1 MRPRFFLRLLAPG
14 VGSSRMTLLA
24 LLTFAASC
32 EHTESPVARPQFS
45 NSAGEGLKGSI
56 AFLSSR
62 DGVTL
67 RSFDIYIMNAD
78 GTKVTRLTFNA
89 KATGFP
95 AWSPNGSQI
104 AFDGFFL
111 GTSDEIYTMNADG
124 TGVTQLTNTVL
135 SQNFD
140 PGWCGDQIAFTS
152 NRGGTYQIYVMR
164 ADGTGV
170 TQLTN
175 FGTFTSDPA
184 WSPTCKQIA
193 FASDRDHPGGTS
205 EIYVMNAD
213 GTGVTRL
220 TNNAANED
228 YAAWSPNGSQIAF
241 YSDRDGNAE
250 IYVMNA
256 DGTGV
261 TRLTN
266 NIFTDFAPGWSPDA
280 KQIVFTSNRDG
291 QNQIYVMNADGTGVT
306 RITNDVPFHD
316 DGRAWSRH

>member
-45 NSAGEGLKGSI
+45 TSAGEGLKGSI

-78 GTKVTRLTFNA
+78 GTKVTRLTFHAN
-89 KATGFP
+89 ATGFP

-135 SQNFD
+135 SQNFG
-140 PGWCGDQIAFTS
+140 PGWCGDRIA
-152 NRGGTYQIYVMR
+152 
-164 ADGTGV
+164 
-170 TQLTN
+170 
-175 FGTFTSDPA
+175 
-184 WSPTCKQIA
+184 
-193 FASDRDHPGGTS
+193 
-205 EIYVMNAD
+205 
-213 GTGVTRL
+213 
-220 TNNAANED
+220 
-228 YAAWSPNGSQIAF
+228 
-241 YSDRDGNAE
+241 
-250 IYVMNA
+250 
-256 DGTGV
+256 
-261 TRLTN
+261 
-266 NIFTDFAPGWSPDA
+266 
-280 KQIVFTSNRDG
+280 FTSNRDG

-306 RITNDVPFHD
+306 RLTNDVPFHD